1 MIGAIEF
8 MKRWHDECKTLT
20 SCDYCRLRDKC
31 KGSMARLTNSDI
43 MDILTLV
50 MSYGKGV
57 YNESAIHKKSDS

>member
-8 MKRWHDECKTLT
+8 MKRWHDECKALT

-57 YNESAIHKKSDS
+57 YNESAIHKKSKS

>member
-8 MKRWHDECKTLT
+8 MKRWHDECKSLT

-31 KGSMARLTNSDI
+31 KGSMARLTNTDI

-57 YNESAIHKKSDS
+57 YNEKTIHKESKS

>member
-8 MKRWHDECKTLT
+8 MKRWHDECKALS

-31 KGSMARLTNSDI
+31 KGSMARLSNNDI

-57 YNESAIHKKSDS
+57 YNETTVHNKSKP